1 MEKFRNTWI
10 ENLLKKSFKQCY
22 DSETKQSISFFSDLT
37 YAHKLIASRVVGE
50 HDGATPTRDSATP
63 SPNDPSPQPCRW
75 GSVVVSVLACGPQ
88 GPMGSPPLSYLPP
101 LSKVVYSDMLPFP
114 KSLWLNSGLEVKYR
128 IKIGIKNKNKLPRTV
143 KNVQKLPRWDS
154 VENRRLFS
162 A

>member
-37 YAHKLIASRVVGE
+37 YAHQLIASRVVGE

-63 SPNDPSPQPCRW
+63 SPNDLSPQPCRW

-88 GPMGSPPLSYLPP
+88 
-101 LSKVVYSDMLPFP
+101 V
-114 KSLWLNSGLEVKYR
+114 
-128 IKIGIKNKNKLPRTV
+128 PRG
-143 KNVQKLPRWDS
+143 
-154 VENRRLFS
+154 RLHLAS
-162 A
+162 CRP

>member
-37 YAHKLIASRVVGE
+37 YAHQLIASRVVGE

-63 SPNDPSPQPCRW
+63 SPHPCRW

-88 GPMGSPPLSYLPP
+88 
-101 LSKVVYSDMLPFP
+101 V
-114 KSLWLNSGLEVKYR
+114 
-128 IKIGIKNKNKLPRTV
+128 PRG
-143 KNVQKLPRWDS
+143 
-154 VENRRLFS
+154 RLRL
-162 A
+162 ATCRP